1 MPAIIA
7 LSGAQAEQC
16 AMTDVHLQQ
25 VLARQATGASEQ
37 QTDDA
42 AMGHQQHTTA
52 GMTLAQAS
60 LGGQHPRL
68 ELDSGSPPGGVKA

>member
-68 ELDSGSPPGGVKA
+68 ELGQRLAARRVKA

>member
-1 MPAIIA
+1 MPAIVA

-16 AMTDVHLQQ
+16 AMTDVHSAA
-25 VLARQATGASEQ
+25 LARQATGASEQ

-52 GMTLAQAS
+52 GVTLAQAS

-68 ELDSGSPPGGVKA
+68 ELGQRRRPAG